1 MKKLYSVWNWLIDR
15 DHLKTVIF
23 VMVILLAMTN
33 PGRPIVELFR

>member
-1 MKKLYSVWNWLIDR
+1 MKTLFRVRNWLIDR

-23 VMVILLAMTN
+23 VVVILLAMTN